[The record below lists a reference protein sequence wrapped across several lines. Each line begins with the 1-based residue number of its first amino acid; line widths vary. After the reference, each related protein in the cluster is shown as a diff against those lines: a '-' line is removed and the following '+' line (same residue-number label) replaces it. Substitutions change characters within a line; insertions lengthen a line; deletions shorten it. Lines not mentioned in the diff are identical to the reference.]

1 MPFLTPLTPLATSP
15 ANRLLPNP
23 SPMTSLTPRNTPHIA
38 WPQAARTDPSRIAPP
53 AATAIRTASAV
64 ASTGTASTGAASIG
78 TAAPRAPFTR
88 AVFARSASAH
98 AARGLR
104 TPASTPAAAPAQA
117 VPAQGKPATPHPT
130 GRALPA
136 FLRHAAGLLLIAAL
150 LLFVIRPA
158 RAGQA
163 CNDVQLN
170 AEQIRASLNLALKT
184 REALEASGAQVA
196 MVARAGQDL
205 SRHGLR
211 YSHLGWA
218 WRDHPKGRWFVVHE
232 LNACG
237 TAASELYDEGLGN
250 FFLTD
255 LVSYEALIVI
265 PPPEAQ
271 AKIAGRLAREPALAL
286 HQPRYNMV
294 AHPFSTKYQNS
305 NQWGMETLAAALAPE
320 GSVAD
325 RAGAQAWL
333 RQNGFTPTTLQLSTL
348 TRLGGRMFRANV
360 AFDDHPDERRYAGR
374 IDTTT
379 VEAAAAFL
387 QARGAKSQ
395 TLSVPAAPMPTAA
408 PGVPGAPATRAPA
421 GTAP

>member
-1 MPFLTPLTPLATSP
+1 MPFLSLAAFKPEPLSMLPSTPAAS
-15 ANRLLPNP
+15 
-23 SPMTSLTPRNTPHIA
+23 PRNAPHIA
-38 WPQAARTDPSRIAPP
+38 WPRSTAP
-53 AATAIRTASAV
+53 AASAPAGASPTAATRASALAQPAMPSPAGANANAGAPAFARNV
-64 ASTGTASTGAASIG
+64 FAPAAS
-78 TAAPRAPFTR
+78 A
-88 AVFARSASAH
+88 
-98 AARGLR
+98 
-104 TPASTPAAAPAQA
+104 
-117 VPAQGKPATPHPT
+117 PATPAQPS
-130 GRALPA
+130 RAALPA
-136 FLRHAAGLLLIAAL
+136 FLRNAAGLLLIAAL

-158 RAGQA
+158 HAGQA

-170 AEQIRASLNLALKT
+170 AEQIRASLNLALKS

-196 MVARAGQDL
+196 MIARAGQDL

-237 TAASELYDEGLGN
+237 TASSELYDEGLGN

-255 LVSYEALIVI
+255 LYSYEALIVI

-271 AKIAGRLAREPALAL
+271 ARIAQRLAREPALAL

-294 AHPFSTKYQNS
+294 AHPFNTKYQNS

-325 RAGAQAWL
+325 RAAAQAWL

-374 IDTTT
+374 IETTT
-379 VEAAAAFL
+379 VESAAAFL

-395 TLSVPAAPMPTAA
+395 VIGSAQ
-408 PGVPGAPATRAPA
+408 
-421 GTAP
+421 